1 MKNLLFVRIP
11 SFCICFTLIILAD
24 VVIGLAYGDNISPFA
39 LILAVWL
46 LFCQL
51 FDVLISRINFK
62 KWSHYCVTET
72 ISLYLVSLLFY
83 RIYFGRNFSGLQFVL
98 FTVIFLI
105 TDSFIFWYFHR
116 RQQIQA
122 DEINALIEQKNAAP
136 GNPR

>member
-11 SFCICFTLIILAD
+11 SFCICFTLIILTN
-24 VVIGLAYGDNISPFA
+24 VIIGLVYGDNISPFS

-72 ISLYLVSLLFY
+72 ISLYLISLLFY
-83 RIYFGRNFSGLQFVL
+83 RIYFGRSFSALQFVL
-98 FTVIFLI
+98 FTAIFLI

-136 GNPR
+136 GSPR